1 MAGMMAKRLGKELA
15 KLQQST
21 PKGITIVSAD
31 DFKEW
36 KMDVQVLGNPLYDPE
51 EKYRL
56 KMTFPSGY
64 PIEPPE
70 VVFMLL
76 SEPPRRIPIH
86 PHIYSNGIIC
96 LDLLDKQGWS
106 PVQNVESICLSLQ
119 SMLDSNTK
127 NEREWTSPGY
137 SILGEVEVLT
147 VMNCRTT
154 RGCRVREAQPTTA
167 ARHQLPIPRSECL
180 RRGQA

>member
-1 MAGMMAKRLGKELA
+1 MGKRLGKELA
-15 KLQQST
+15 KLQRET

-31 DFKEW
+31 DLKEW
-36 KMDVQVLGNPLYDPE
+36 KMDIQVLGNPLYDPE
-51 EKYRL
+51 ERYRM
-56 KMTFPSGY
+56 KMTFPPGY

-76 SEPPRRIPIH
+76 TEPVRRIPMH

-127 NEREWTSPGY
+127 NERKFH
-137 SILGEVEVLT
+137 L
-147 VMNCRTT
+147 CRL
-154 RGCRVREAQPTTA
+154 RAARQADRHCRAARRRRFREA
-167 ARHQLPIPRSECL
+167 
-180 RRGQA
+180 